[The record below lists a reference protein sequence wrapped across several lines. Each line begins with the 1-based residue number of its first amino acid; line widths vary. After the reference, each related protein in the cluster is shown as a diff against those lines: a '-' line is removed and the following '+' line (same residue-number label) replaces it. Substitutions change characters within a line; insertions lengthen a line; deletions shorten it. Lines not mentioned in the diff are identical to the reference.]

1 MSASLRLA
9 RIARLVQAL
18 PGNPKIGE
26 RGRRSVLCQ
35 DTARMSIL
43 PRNLAAL
50 LPLVYHLAP
59 HLGLEPVAA
68 APACAPRAAAAG

>member
-26 RGRRSVLCQ
+26 ARGCRRAPVVPSQ
-35 DTARMSIL
+35 DNRHERISRL
-43 PRNLAAL
+43 RNLAAL
-50 LPLVYHLAP
+50 LPLVY
-59 HLGLEPVAA
+59 
-68 APACAPRAAAAG
+68 